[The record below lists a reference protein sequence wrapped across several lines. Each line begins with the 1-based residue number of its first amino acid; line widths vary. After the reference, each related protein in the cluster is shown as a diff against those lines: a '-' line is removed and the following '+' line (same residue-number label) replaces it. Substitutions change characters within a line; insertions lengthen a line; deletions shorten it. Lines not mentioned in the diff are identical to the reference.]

1 MIPSDLVGTP
11 RNPGDLDPDDPYA
24 QTAPARPSFGDAAG
38 GTAAYDGA
46 SLRAADEQPLGQYDS
61 TRGSPRVD
69 PTGVMPGPRNV
80 THAVA
85 PVRPVQAPLAP
96 RMRLGGA
103 MPPVSAM
110 PPTVAHPA
118 VAPLPPTPAPT
129 PAAPAVP
136 AASGPRSSTGLMI
149 ALVLLGMT
157 LGVAVAVVLLRG

>member
-1 MIPSDLVGTP
+1 MGTP

-46 SLRAADEQPLGQYDS
+46 SLRAADEQSLGQYDS

-80 THAVA
+80 THAVTPVGPVA
-85 PVRPVQAPLAP
+85 PLQPPLAP
-96 RMRLGGA
+96 RVRLGGA

-118 VAPLPPTPAPT
+118 VAPLPPTPSPT
-129 PAAPAVP
+129 PTAPAAPAAP
-136 AASGPRSSTGLMI
+136 GPRSSTGLMI

-157 LGVAVAVVLLRG
+157 LGVVVAVVLLRG